1 MCYNNNVIKRG
12 NPKSERKGSKM
23 RKVRA
28 LTPSQ
33 TARQIFSIYDYSVG
47 TREHIENVITKYNQ
61 ISHPHAKIIAGRLAK
76 KLYRADRKEFGY
88 PLKAQS
94 HAKGMVHYSKIKGI
108 C

>member
-12 NPKSERKGSKM
+12 NPKTERKGSKM

-33 TARQIFSIYDYSVG
+33 VARQIFRIYDYSVE
-47 TREHIENVITKYNQ
+47 TRGHIENVITSYSQ
-61 ISHPHAKIIAGRLAK
+61 MSHPHAK
-76 KLYRADRKEFGY
+76 
-88 PLKAQS
+88 
-94 HAKGMVHYSKIKGI
+94 GMAHYSKIKGI

>member
-12 NPKSERKGSKM
+12 NPKTERKGSKM

-61 ISHPHAKIIAGRLAK
+61 ISHTNTKHIEDRVAK
-76 KLYRADRKEFGY
+76 KL
-88 PLKAQS
+88 
-94 HAKGMVHYSKIKGI
+94 
-108 C
+108 

>member
-1 MCYNNNVIKRG
+1 MIK
-12 NPKSERKGSKM
+12 ER
-23 RKVRA
+23 V

-33 TARQIFSIYDYSVG
+33 VARQIFRIYDYSVG
-47 TREHIENVITKYNQ
+47 TREHIENVITSYSQ
-61 ISHPHAKIIAGRLAK
+61 MSHPHAKIIANRLAK

>member
-1 MCYNNNVIKRG
+1 
-12 NPKSERKGSKM
+12 M
-23 RKVRA
+23 RKERV

-33 TARQIFSIYDYSVG
+33 TARQIFRIYDYSVE
-47 TREHIENVITKYNQ
+47 TRRHIENVITSYNQ
-61 ISHPHAKIIAGRLAK
+61 MSHPYAKIIASRLAK

-94 HAKGMVHYSKIKGI
+94 HAKGMAHYNKIKGI

>member
-1 MCYNNNVIKRG
+1 
-12 NPKSERKGSKM
+12 M

-47 TREHIENVITKYNQ
+47 TRKHIENVITSYNQ
-61 ISHPHAKIIAGRLAK
+61 MSHPYAKIIANRLAN
-76 KLYRADRKEFGY
+76 KLCRADVKECRY
-88 PLKAQS
+88 SLKAQS
-94 HAKGMVHYSKIKGI
+94 HAKGMAHYSKIKGI

>member
-12 NPKSERKGSKM
+12 NPKIERKGIKM
-23 RKVRA
+23 RKERA

-33 TARQIFSIYDYSVG
+33 TARQIFRIYDYSAE
-47 TREHIENVITKYNQ
+47 TRGHIENVITKYNQ
-61 ISHPHAKIIAGRLAK
+61 ISHPHAKSIAGRLAK

-94 HAKGMVHYSKIKGI
+94 HAKEMAHYSKIKGI